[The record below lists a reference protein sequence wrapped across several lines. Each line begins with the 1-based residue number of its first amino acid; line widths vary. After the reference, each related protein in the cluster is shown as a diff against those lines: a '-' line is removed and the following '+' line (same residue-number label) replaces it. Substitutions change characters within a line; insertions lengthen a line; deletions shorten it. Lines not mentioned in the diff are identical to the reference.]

1 MYNTIV
7 TTEILK
13 SNIGRVS
20 NISTSLILDTDAFEW
35 CGRKFIK
42 GKGRVWIYLVSNY
55 NGYAESEHCI
65 AVVRQKLSNL
75 LKR

>member
-1 MYNTIV
+1 M
-7 TTEILK
+7 
-13 SNIGRVS
+13 
-20 NISTSLILDTDAFEW
+20 DTYSFEW
-35 CGRKFIK
+35 VGINVSQVK
-42 GKGRVWIYLVSNY
+42 GKELWLYLVSNY